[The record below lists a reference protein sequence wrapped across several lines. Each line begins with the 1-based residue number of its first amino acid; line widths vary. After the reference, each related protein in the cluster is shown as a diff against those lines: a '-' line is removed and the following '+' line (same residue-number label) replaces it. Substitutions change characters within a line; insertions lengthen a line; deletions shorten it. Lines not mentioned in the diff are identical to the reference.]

1 MTPTASRKAMF
12 VAVLAVLTALFA
24 GCSGKVEVGQVTT
37 QPGTSTTRT
46 EQALIVD
53 KDQLAAKAKEEL
65 EQVAGQESKG
75 VECDGD
81 IEGTVGATQRC
92 VLTAMDDT
100 TIGVTATVTA
110 VKGETVSIDFKADDH
125 PME

>member
-1 MTPTASRKAMF
+1 
-12 VAVLAVLTALFA
+12 
-24 GCSGKVEVGQVTT
+24 VT
-37 QPGTSTTRT
+37 
-46 EQALIVD
+46 VD
-53 KDQLAAKAKEEL
+53 KDQLAAKAKEKL
-65 EQVAGQESKG
+65 EQAAGQESKG

-92 VLTAMDDT
+92 VLTAMDGT
-100 TIGVTATVTA
+100 RIGVTATVTA